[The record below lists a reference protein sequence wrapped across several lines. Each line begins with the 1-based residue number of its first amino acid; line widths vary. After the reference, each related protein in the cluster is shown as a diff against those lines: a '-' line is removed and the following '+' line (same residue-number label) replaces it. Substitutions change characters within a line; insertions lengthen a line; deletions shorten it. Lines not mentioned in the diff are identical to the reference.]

1 MDVITADQI
10 RFFHLTSRI
19 GRLRYLG
26 YSVGLTLLSIVP
38 FGIGWGLWMVSPA
51 VGGSAFAVTEL
62 ALFVLSIA
70 FGVRRLHDL
79 DKSGWWMLLL
89 IVPLANLGLIIYLI
103 FFPGTGGDNQ
113 FGDEPPPN
121 SGWVILGAL
130 VYIACIPLG
139 MVAALAIPSFAE
151 HAARDQ
157 MAEAVQ
163 LATGAENAVTGYVNA
178 NQGNWPTSLP
188 AIYPA
193 AKQNPAGM
201 YVASLSAVTAPG
213 GTGYGV
219 VVTMKT
225 AGLSSLIAGTT
236 MEVWTQNGV
245 VWYCGP
251 GGANPVSVRLLPT
264 GCHSTD
270 PAPY

>member
-1 MDVITADQI
+1 MDETAPNQI

-19 GRLRYLG
+19 GRLRYLA
-26 YSVGLTLLSIVP
+26 YSLGLSLLSMVP
-38 FGIGWGLWMVSPA
+38 FAIGWGLWLMSPTIGA
-51 VGGSAFAVTEL
+51 TVFGVTEL
-62 ALFVLSIA
+62 TLLVLNIG

-79 DKSGWWMLLL
+79 DKSGWWMLLVF
-89 IVPLANLGLIIYLI
+89 VPLANLGLVIYLL
-103 FFPGTGGDNQ
+103 FFAGSIGENR
-113 FGDEPPPN
+113 FGEQPPPN

-130 VYIACIPLG
+130 VYIALIPLG
-139 MVAALAIPSFAE
+139 ILAALAIPAY
-151 HAARDQ
+151 ADYTMRAQ
-157 MAEAVQ
+157 MSEAVQ
-163 LATGAENAVTGYVNA
+163 LATGAESPVTEYVNA
-178 NQGNWPTSLP
+178 NQGSWPPSLP
-188 AIYPA
+188 AIYSP
-193 AKQNPAGM
+193 AKQNPAGT

-225 AGLSSLIAGTT
+225 EGIGLSIAGAT

-251 GGANPVSVRLLPT
+251 GGPNPVRMQLLPT

-270 PAPY
+270 PAPP